1 MKSVTDYYDC
11 LDHRTVNTILL
22 RNKRRKDFVIE
33 LGPEELFDRFHKSKV
48 GYIKVHKVSDNP
60 GIEKNKVYEGITA
73 AFGEGFA
80 VWISGPSTWF
90 HTSVIKNI
98 DWDKHTF
105 NTLNSTYAF
114 DFEELSYTDLLKEFS
129 DKEINSALRKF

>member
-22 RNKRRKDFVIE
+22 RNKPKRDFVIE
-33 LGPEELFDRFHKSKV
+33 LGPEELYERFQKSKV
-48 GYIKVHKVSDNP
+48 GYIKVHKISDNP
-60 GIEKNKVYEGITA
+60 GIEKNKVYEGVTG

-80 VWISGPSTWF
+80 VWISSPSTWF
-90 HTSVIKNI
+90 HTSVIKSI

-105 NTLNSTYAF
+105 DTLNSTYAF
-114 DFEELSYTDLLKEFS
+114 EFEELSYDELLREFA
-129 DKEINSALRKF
+129 DKDIRSAPRKF